1 MQCTYASAC
10 DHITVPP
17 PPPPPG
23 DTVTPRKGRKVTLR
37 IVQRFHFSSA
47 LKRMSAVC
55 SLVQASQQGPA
66 LLATA
71 KGAPEV
77 LKEMVSRGSG
87 GGGGGGGGGR
97 TVRIVIHYK
106 GNYSKPPPSPTV
118 SRNYETDFTQ
128 MTLRRCTSR
137 SLKRPLKHTRS
148 RLALHCNN
156 HPHTVSTPWPSF
168 ANE

>member
-1 MQCTYASAC
+1 MGEVCTSFSLAAHFINIIMQCTYAPAC
-10 DHITVPP
+10 YHITVYI
-17 PPPPPG
+17 PPG

-77 LKEMVSRGSG
+77 LKEMVSRG
-87 GGGGGGGGGR
+87 GGGGGGGGR
-97 TVRIVIHYK
+97 H
-106 GNYSKPPPSPTV
+106 
-118 SRNYETDFTQ
+118 
-128 MTLRRCTSR
+128 
-137 SLKRPLKHTRS
+137 
-148 RLALHCNN
+148 RL
-156 HPHTVSTPWPSF
+156 V
-168 ANE
+168 

>member
-1 MQCTYASAC
+1 MQCTCTYASAC

-17 PPPPPG
+17 PPPLPG
-23 DTVTPRKGRKVTLR
+23 DTATPRKGRKVTLR

-87 GGGGGGGGGR
+87 GGGGGR

-106 GNYSKPPPSPTV
+106 GNYSKSPPLPLLLVVMMRHNS
-118 SRNYETDFTQ
+118 
-128 MTLRRCTSR
+128 LTSR
-137 SLKRPLKHTRS
+137 SSKRPLKHTRS

>member
-1 MQCTYASAC
+1 MPRLVIISLS
-10 DHITVPP
+10 
-17 PPPPPG
+17 PPPPG

-77 LKEMVSRGSG
+77 LKEMVSRGV
-87 GGGGGGGGGR
+87 GGGGGGGR

-106 GNYSKPPPSPTV
+106 GNYSKSPPPLLLVVMMRPT
-118 SRNYETDFTQ
+118 S
-128 MTLRRCTSR
+128 LR
-137 SLKRPLKHTRS
+137 
-148 RLALHCNN
+148 
-156 HPHTVSTPWPSF
+156 
-168 ANE
+168 

>member
-1 MQCTYASAC
+1 MPRFVIISLS
-10 DHITVPP
+10 

-55 SLVQASQQGPA
+55 SLVQASQQGPT

-87 GGGGGGGGGR
+87 GGGGR

-106 GNYSKPPPSPTV
+106 GNYSKSLPP
-118 SRNYETDFTQ
+118 Y
-128 MTLRRCTSR
+128 C
-137 SLKRPLKHTRS
+137 
-148 RLALHCNN
+148 
-156 HPHTVSTPWPSF
+156 
-168 ANE
+168 